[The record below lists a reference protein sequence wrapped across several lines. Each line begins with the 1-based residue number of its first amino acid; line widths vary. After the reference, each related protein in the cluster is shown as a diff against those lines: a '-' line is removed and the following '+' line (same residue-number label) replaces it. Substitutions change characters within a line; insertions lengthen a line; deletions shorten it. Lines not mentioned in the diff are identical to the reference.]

1 CNKKRRPRGVAFYAF
16 ETKISKW
23 QIVVVVG
30 LVKARRLLRS
40 GTSNGVSS
48 SAKIAALVA
57 SVSAAAAVVAALVA
71 SVSAAALVSSVAT
84 AAVVAATVSAAVVAV
99 RAGCASGFGT
109 GAVPWGHTPSLDAHE
124 VAGFALAVG
133 PLAAANVDG
142 DGHFISLVVPRWN
155 VCTILSEFT
164 HNYLRVI
171 LVGFNYY
178 LALAKSWADLLGLKK
193 LFNGSGKFHGYRE
206 KLIRG
211 GYSVS
216 VLWVFRRSTSKAFQ
230 ALWTLPLSSCSLAY
244 RCRASRRSI
253 GST

>member
-1 CNKKRRPRGVAFYAF
+1 MVASVSAA
-16 ETKISKW
+16 TA
-23 QIVVVVG
+23 VV
-30 LVKARRLLRS
+30 A
-40 GTSNGVSS
+40 
-48 SAKIAALVA
+48 AALVA
-57 SVSAAAAVVAALVA
+57 SVSAATLVA
-71 SVSAAALVSSVAT
+71 SVAT
-84 AAVVAATVSAAVVAV
+84 AAVVASTVSSAVVAV

-109 GAVPWGHTPSLDAHE
+109 GAVPWGHAPSLDAHE

-133 PLAAANVDG
+133 PLAAANVNR
-142 DGHFISLVVPRWN
+142 DGHFIALVVPRWN
-155 VCTILSEFT
+155 VCTILGEFT